1 MPEHRIICKDKSVK
15 WALSRGKIIKRDK
28 NGKLLMLNADVA
40 MYESKRNG
48 KNQAKVF
55 DVNVPSQPIK
65 GFKLVNSLIRS
76 QIKVKMRGSL

>member
-15 WALSRGKIIKRDK
+15 WTLSRGKIIKRDK

-40 MYESKRNG
+40 MYQSKRNG

-55 DVNVPSQPIK
+55 DVNVLSQPIK

-76 QIKVKMRGSL
+76 QIKVKMCG

>member
-1 MPEHRIICKDKSVK
+1 
-15 WALSRGKIIKRDK
+15 
-28 NGKLLMLNADVA
+28 MLNADVA
-40 MYESKRNG
+40 MYQSKRNG